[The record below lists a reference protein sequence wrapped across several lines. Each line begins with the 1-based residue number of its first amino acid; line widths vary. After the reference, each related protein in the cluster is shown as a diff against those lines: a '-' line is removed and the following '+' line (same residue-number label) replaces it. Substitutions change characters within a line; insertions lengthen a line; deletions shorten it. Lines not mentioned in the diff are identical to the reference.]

1 MIDKAIEYI
10 KEFFS
15 KDSSGHD
22 DTHTMLGTGENRQK
36 VSSENRHFQSIKN
49 NQS

>member
-15 KDSSGHD
+15 KDISGHD
-22 DTHTMLGTGENRQK
+22 DTHTIRVYQLATKIAKQEKADILLFN
-36 VSSENRHFQSIKN
+36 
-49 NQS
+49 